1 MKIDYSDVR
10 YAPLDGIL
18 NQAVVEWQKGGFYT
32 DEAGETV
39 GREQVVKL
47 AKAIRCYTR
56 CQCYARQV
64 HNALIPPPKCPED
77 LGLGQ
82 WHGSWGDWATRGDC

>member
-10 YAPLDGIL
+10 YVPLNNIL
-18 NQAVVEWQKGGFYT
+18 NQAVVEWQKGWFYT
-32 DEAGETV
+32 EEASEPKGNEAV
-39 GREQVVKL
+39 IKW

-64 HNALIPPPKCPED
+64 YNSLVLPAKRPED
-77 LGLGQ
+77 LGLRQ
-82 WHGSWGDWATRGDC
+82 WHGNWGEWGTRNNN